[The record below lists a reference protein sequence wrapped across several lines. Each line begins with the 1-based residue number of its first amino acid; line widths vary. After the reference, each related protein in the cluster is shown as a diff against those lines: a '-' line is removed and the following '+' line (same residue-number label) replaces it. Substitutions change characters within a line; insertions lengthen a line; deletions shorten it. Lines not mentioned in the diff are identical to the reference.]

1 MGSFLFLFLFPLSAL
16 AKVDMEKMK
25 AELENWKKND
35 FAKLQ
40 EELKDIQPKIEAEMK
55 KAKQEMEKAKI
66 HLKELKAFE
75 DGLEKDGLINKKEN
89 YTIEHKDGQ
98 LLINGKVQPQA
109 VYDKYRSFL
118 EKNKKFKLEKD
129 ENDFDIDF
137 D

>member
-1 MGSFLFLFLFPLSAL
+1 M
-16 AKVDMEKMK
+16 VMT
-25 AELENWKKND
+25 
-35 FAKLQ
+35 Q
-40 EELKDIQPKIEAEMK
+40 
-55 KAKQEMEKAKI
+55 KAKI

-129 ENDFDIDF
+129 ENDFDINF